1 MNLTIFKKEINQFFS
16 SLVGYIAIIVFL
28 IFTGLITFV
37 FPSSSVLTS
46 GFANLDVYFETAPML
61 FLFLIPA
68 ITMRLFSEEF
78 NKGTIELL
86 ATKPLSENNIVLGK
100 YFAALALVVFSILP
114 TLVYFFTVSKL
125 GAPAGNLDS
134 GGITGSYIGL
144 LFLGASFVAIGL
156 FSSVVTKNQI
166 LAFLLAAI
174 LSYIF
179 YLGFDQIASL
189 PFSFG
194 KFDYFIERIGINSH
208 YNSMS
213 RGVID
218 TRDVIYFLSVISIF
232 ILLTKYV
239 LSKRK

>member
-16 SLVGYIAIIVFL
+16 SLVGYIAIIIFL
-28 IFTGLITFV
+28 VFTGLISFV
-37 FPSSSVLTS
+37 FPNSSVLS
-46 GFANLDVYFETAPML
+46 QGFANLNVYFELAPLL

-86 ATKPLSENNIVLGK
+86 STKPLSENNIVLGK
-100 YFAALALVVFSILP
+100 YFAALVLVIFSVLP
-114 TLVYFFTVSKL
+114 TLIYFYTVYKL
-125 GAPAGNLDS
+125 GAPEGNLDF
-134 GGITGSYIGL
+134 GGIMGSYIGL
-144 LFLGASFVAIGL
+144 ILLGASFVAIGL

-166 LAFLLAAI
+166 LAFLLAA
-174 LSYIF
+174 LLCYVF

-194 KFDYFIERIGINSH
+194 KFDYFIERLGINSH

-218 TRDVIYFLSVISIF
+218 TRDVLYFISLISIF
-232 ILLTKYV
+232 ILLTKFV
-239 LSKRK
+239 LSKKK